1 MIAADLFWIVFR
13 FLHIVSGILWVGS
26 AFAVFTFVEPT
37 VAAMGPD
44 GGKFMGFMVQRRKLP
59 VVITSLSGVTVL
71 AGIVLYLKAS
81 DGLDS
86 DWLQSGPGIGFTI
99 GALAGIAAML
109 IGLLMIKPTVEKM
122 EALGGQIAA
131 SGGPPTPEQG
141 AEMGRLQHHFH
152 SLGRTD
158 LILILIAATAMATAR
173 YW

>member
-71 AGIVLYLKAS
+71 AGIV
-81 DGLDS
+81 
-86 DWLQSGPGIGFTI
+86 
-99 GALAGIAAML
+99 AML
-109 IGLLMIKPTVEKM
+109 IGLLMIKPTVQKM

-158 LILILIAATAMATAR
+158 LILILIAATTMATAR